1 MTAPVIVLG
10 AGGHGKVLVDALQ
23 LAGATILGL
32 TDARPDLH
40 GSAVLGAPVLGGDE
54 VIARHGTNDV
64 LLVNGIGTTRAEA
77 ARRLQY
83 ERFSR
88 QGYRFAT
95 VVHPSAIVA
104 RDVVLEEGAQVL
116 AGAVV
121 QTGSRIGCNAIVNTR
136 ASVDHDCIVGAHAH
150 VAPGAT
156 LSGAVVVGEG
166 AHVGTG
172 AAVIQGIRLGRGS
185 VVAAGAT
192 VIRDVPDGARVA
204 GVPAR
209 DIGK

>member
-1 MTAPVIVLG
+1 VTVPVIVVG

-23 LAGATILGL
+23 LAGAAILGL
-32 TDARPDLH
+32 TDANPDLR
-40 GSAVLGAPVLGGDE
+40 GTTVLGAPVLGGDE
-54 VIARHGTNDV
+54 VIGTHGPNDI

-88 QGYRFAT
+88 EGYRFST
-95 VVHPSAIVA
+95 VVHPSAIIA

-121 QTGSRIGCNAIVNTR
+121 QTGSRIGRNAIINTR
-136 ASVDHDCIVGAHAH
+136 ASIDHDCIIGAHAH

-156 LSGAVVVGEG
+156 LSGAVVVGDG
-166 AHVGTG
+166 SHVGTG
-172 AAVIQGIRLGRGS
+172 AAVIQGIRLGCGS
-185 VVAAGAT
+185 VIAAGAT

-209 DIGK
+209 EIGK